1 MSALGTPAP
10 SAVDVVV
17 HQLRDGILSG
27 TLQAGMALPSERD
40 LAAQLV
46 VSRATLREGL
56 SILAQMGLVT
66 TRRGRNGG
74 AVVTTPTAATVASTV
89 TLLFQTGGVTTA
101 QLTEVRRGLE
111 IEAAQLAAARRTDQD
126 LREIGEAFDRYVGS
140 GADQSSHNQEGRRFH
155 YAIARASGNPLLME
169 MMYSLNQAFAECLEL
184 LGMSEDRSSNVAE
197 IHRPIVQAIQRQDVD
212 AARQAMVRHF
222 EQLERTLV
230 QHGLQHR
237 RLGHPVDHVLAPTTD
252 ESIHQLRPRMH
263 GRVRSSINGRR

>member
-1 MSALGTPAP
+1 MSALGNPAP

-27 TLQAGMALPSERD
+27 TLLAGMALPPERD
-40 LAAQLV
+40 LAAQLA

-74 AVVTTPTAATVASTV
+74 AVVTNPTAATVASTV

-111 IEAAQLAAARRTDQD
+111 IEAAQLAAARRTPQD
-126 LREIGEAFDRYVGS
+126 LREIIEAFDRYVGS
-140 GADQSSHNQEGRRFH
+140 EADPSCHNQEGRRFH
-155 YAIARASGNPLLME
+155 YTIARASGNPLLME

-184 LGMSEDRSSNVAE
+184 LGMSNDRGNVAE
-197 IHRPIVQAIQRQDVD
+197 IHRPIVEAIQRQDVD
-212 AARQAMVRHF
+212 AARQVMVRHF

-237 RLGHPVDHVLAPTTD
+237 QLSHPVDHVAAAITD
-252 ESIHQLRPRMH
+252 EPIHQSRSRVL
-263 GRVRSSINGRR
+263 GRGALIDGRR